1 MKVSKN
7 DIKLESSIVAVC
19 IRSWDMDITFKR
31 FMAEKEKYRID
42 MSRLYV
48 DRHLFAKL
56 IFLAVLKKFTEV

>member
-1 MKVSKN
+1 
-7 DIKLESSIVAVC
+7 
-19 IRSWDMDITFKR
+19 MDITFKR